1 MEEEIIECDDSK
13 AIKTTKHP
21 TLKEVQK
28 KMQGFPESLVYYTYH
43 KLNGREEEAQSY
55 LNEWNEEQ
63 EELANLF
70 SKRNELNEVNNNP
83 LCQDIASNILPNP
96 NYRISEEGN
105 ETKEIDL

>member
-1 MEEEIIECDDSK
+1 MEPEIIECDDSK
-13 AIKTTKHP
+13 ATKTTKHP

-70 SKRNELNEVNNNP
+70 SKRNELNDPNNP
-83 LCQDIASNILPNP
+83 VILPNP
-96 NYRISEEGN
+96 NYRNSEEGN